1 MSQISNRRIVTE
13 AFHGWMNGTSDITD
27 LLADDVQWEIVGNS
41 VASKHYQSKRQFI
54 DEVLQP
60 FGARFRVAF
69 RPTVI
74 RGIYEE
80 GDTIVVLWEGKGT
93 ARDGVPYQN
102 TYAWFMTMYEG
113 LAVSVVAFFDSI
125 AFNDLW
131 SRVQP
136 KPAE

>member
-1 MSQISNRRIVTE
+1 MSQVSNRARVTE
-13 AFHGWMNGTSDITD
+13 AFHGWMNGTGDITD
-27 LLADDVQWEIVGNS
+27 HLADDIQWEIVGNS
-41 VASKHYQSKRQFI
+41 VASKHYQGKHQFI

-80 GDTIVVLWEGKGT
+80 GDTIVIVWDGRGT
-93 ARDGVPYQN
+93 AWDGIPYKN
-102 TYAWFMTMYEG
+102 TYAWFMTMQEG
-113 LAVSVVAFFDSI
+113 LAVSAVAFFDSI

-136 KPAE
+136 KSAE